1 MADRL
6 IKHPRG
12 VIEDVLI
19 KIDKFI
25 FLADFVVLDMEED
38 RDISIILGIPFLAI
52 RKALI
57 DVHKWEL
64 RLRVQ
69 YKRSNIQ
76 CVQGNETV
84 GS

>member
-52 RKALI
+52 GKALI